1 MHWSLAI
8 AKDIVERRKERKHV
22 VATGI
27 TPSGDIHV
35 GNLRE
40 IIIADAVHSALIN
53 MDVDARLIYEEDTLS
68 FLKNTR
74 HM

>member
-8 AKDIVERRKERKHV
+8 AQDIVSNREEKKHV

-27 TPSGDIHV
+27 TPSGGIHV

-40 IIIADAVHSALIN
+40 IITGDAVYNALRDSGVCI
-53 MDVDARLIYEEDTLS
+53 A
-68 FLKNTR
+68 F
-74 HM
+74 